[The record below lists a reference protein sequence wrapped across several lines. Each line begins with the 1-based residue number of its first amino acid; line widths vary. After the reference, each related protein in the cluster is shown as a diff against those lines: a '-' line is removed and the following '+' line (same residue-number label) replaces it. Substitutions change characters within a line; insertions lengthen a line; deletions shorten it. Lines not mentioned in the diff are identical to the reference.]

1 MLMTLFAYPVHLL
14 QAYGYTALFIWS
26 LFEGEI
32 GLMLTGWLASHGEV
46 FTYEHAIIVAISG
59 AIIGDFTVFTIGK
72 LLGKKARRWLHK
84 RYREKQHSIEKWF
97 KKWGAWVVVLERF
110 IYGTH
115 IPALL
120 TVGMSGFGFFKFLF
134 FDIIG
139 VVLWAFTFVTI
150 GYYFGQEAINVIL
163 FVQKNILLVLF
174 LIVLVVLYRKSKE
187 VS

>member
-1 MLMTLFAYPVHLL
+1 MLEIFMFPVQLL
-14 QAYGYTALFIWS
+14 LHYGYTALFIWS

-32 GLMLTGWLASHGEV
+32 GLMLAGWLISQGKV

-72 LLGKKARRWLHK
+72 LLGKKARRWLCK
-84 RYREKQHSIEKWF
+84 RYREKQRSIEKWF

-150 GYYFGQEAINVIL
+150 GYYFGQDAIQIIL

-174 LIVLVVLYRKSKE
+174 LVVLFVLYRKSKE
-187 VS
+187 SS